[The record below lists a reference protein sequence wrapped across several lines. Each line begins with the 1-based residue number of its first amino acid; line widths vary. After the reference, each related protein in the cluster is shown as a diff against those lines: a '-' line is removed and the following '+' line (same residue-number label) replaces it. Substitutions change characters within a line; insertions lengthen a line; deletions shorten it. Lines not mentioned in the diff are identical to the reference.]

1 MSLRPG
7 ASSGACHPRPGGWV
21 NVLGLWLDG
30 EAAEGVYLSCSFLS
44 QRLGG
49 VFGRINLRPPRVASF
64 QGSELGVA
72 GAPVGGDR
80 ARLWASAAARGG
92 SAAEPGAVDAACGGA
107 AGYVKMR
114 G

>member
-1 MSLRPG
+1 MSLRLG
-7 ASSGACHPRPGGWV
+7 ASGGPCQPRLGGRV

-64 QGSELGVA
+64 QGSRLSPA
-72 GAPVGGDR
+72 GAPVEGI
-80 ARLWASAAARGG
+80 ARG
-92 SAAEPGAVDAACGGA
+92 
-107 AGYVKMR
+107 AGH
-114 G
+114 